1 VFKCLHQKCLRGVR
15 NKLNGIIGRRRRSDV
30 IVCDS
35 DRTPKTVSCLWNIRL
50 GKLKTSAQ
58 LRKIS
63 SAMISSRKRV
73 AIIGGGVT
81 GSCAAN
87 HLISSVGDSCDVDVV
102 LFDQGGRGP
111 GGRTS
116 HRRVCRNGEFISLLQ
131 IVTLVARK

>member
-1 VFKCLHQKCLRGVR
+1 M
-15 NKLNGIIGRRRRSDV
+15 LNARIARRRGRSGFTL
-30 IVCDS
+30 CDS

-50 GKLKTSAQ
+50 VKLKTSAQ

-63 SAMISSRKRV
+63 SVMISSRKRV

-87 HLISSVGDSCDVDVV
+87 HLISLVGDSSDVDVV

-116 HRRVCRNGEFISLLQ
+116 HRRVRRSGEFISLLQ
-131 IVTLVARK
+131 IATLVARKCNLLIPYTISN